1 MFNLFN
7 LDDHLDSSEKIVLF
21 FRPSRKAYLFQYALL
36 VFVFV
41 LDLALVGY
49 TFTFHSIFSRI
60 ARYLL
65 FIALIAMIVI
75 LLRLEYRIWSRK
87 YGISTEKVLYSRG
100 ILTEH
105 FKSAKYNFI
114 TDIGL
119 NQTLW
124 DKIVNTGTLKINTA
138 GTDNYEIKF
147 RKVSDP
153 IKLKKIINDFL
164 PHEASEAIANP
175 KARKPSR
182 LKSEG

>member
-1 MFNLFN
+1 MFNLSN
-7 LDDHLDSSEKIVLF
+7 LNDHLDSSEKIVLF
-21 FRPSRKAYLFQYALL
+21 FRPSRKAYLFQYVMWGLLL
-36 VFVFV
+36 VI
-41 LDLALVGY
+41 DIIILAFAFAHDEFLVVVVGY
-49 TFTFHSIFSRI
+49 LMI
-60 ARYLL
+60 AGLMAII
-65 FIALIAMIVI
+65 IAV
-75 LLRLEYRIWSRK
+75 LRLEYRIWSRK

-100 ILTEH
+100 IFTEH
-105 FKSAKYNFI
+105 FKSARYTFI

-153 IKLKKIINDFL
+153 LKLKKMINDFL

-175 KARKPSR
+175 KARKPSM
-182 LKSEG
+182 LKR